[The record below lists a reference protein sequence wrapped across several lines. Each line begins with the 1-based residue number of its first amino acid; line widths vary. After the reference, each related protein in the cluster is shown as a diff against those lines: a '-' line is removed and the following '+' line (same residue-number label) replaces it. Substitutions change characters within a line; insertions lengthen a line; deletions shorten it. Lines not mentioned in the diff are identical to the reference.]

1 MTKLLEIKKFSS
13 ISLVDPFFDS
23 LKKDYKGFED
33 WFKGKANKDDSAFV
47 LYDKNNNLQGFLYLK
62 DESDEIDETIVP
74 PMKKKKRLKVGTF
87 KIDAHSTRL
96 GERFIKKIMDKGIYE
111 GYEEA
116 YVTVFQKQEKL
127 IWLLKTYGF
136 KEYGTKGDEQVLVKD
151 FTTCEGDL
159 LKDYPLIQT
168 KGKRKFLLSI
178 YPKFHTPLFS
188 DSILKNE
195 VRNSEDLVKDVSFS
209 NSIHKIYICFMP
221 KTANLRKGD
230 LLAIY
235 RTNDGMGLAR
245 YRSVVTSICQV
256 EEVKTKVDF
265 TSIEDYL
272 HYCSS
277 YSIFTMDDL
286 RMWYR
291 KESLVVI
298 KMTYNVALAKRITRG
313 MLLDEAEISPTLY
326 WGFFQLTDNQFE
338 YILKKGNVNE
348 NFIID

>member
-13 ISLVDPFFDS
+13 ISLADPFFDS

-87 KIDAHSTRL
+87 KIDAHNTRL
-96 GERFIKKIMDKGIYE
+96 GERFIKKIMDTGIYE

-116 YVTVFQKQEKL
+116 YVTVFPKQDKL
-127 IWLLKTYGF
+127 ILLLKTYGF

-195 VRNSEDLVKDVSFS
+195 VRNFEDLVKDVSFS

-313 MLLDEAEISPTLY
+313 MLLDEAGISPTLY

>member
-116 YVTVFQKQEKL
+116 YVTVFQKQDKL
-127 IWLLKTYGF
+127 ILLLKTYGF

>member
-13 ISLVDPFFDS
+13 ISLADPFFDS

-87 KIDAHSTRL
+87 KIDAHNTRL

-116 YVTVFQKQEKL
+116 YVTVFPKQDKL
-127 IWLLKTYGF
+127 ILLLKTYGF

-195 VRNSEDLVKDVSFS
+195 VRNFEDLVKDVSFS

-230 LLAIY
+230 LIAIY

-277 YSIFTMDDL
+277 YSIITMDDL

-313 MLLDEAEISPTLY
+313 MLLDEAGISPTLY

>member
-13 ISLVDPFFDS
+13 ISLADPFFDS

-87 KIDAHSTRL
+87 KIDAHNTRL

-116 YVTVFQKQEKL
+116 YVTVFPKQDKL
-127 IWLLKTYGF
+127 ILLLKTYGF

-195 VRNSEDLVKDVSFS
+195 VRNFEDLVKDVS
-209 NSIHKIYICFMP
+209 C
-221 KTANLRKGD
+221 L
-230 LLAIY
+230 
-235 RTNDGMGLAR
+235 
-245 YRSVVTSICQV
+245 
-256 EEVKTKVDF
+256 
-265 TSIEDYL
+265 
-272 HYCSS
+272 
-277 YSIFTMDDL
+277 
-286 RMWYR
+286 
-291 KESLVVI
+291 
-298 KMTYNVALAKRITRG
+298 KRLI
-313 MLLDEAEISPTLY
+313 
-326 WGFFQLTDNQFE
+326 
-338 YILKKGNVNE
+338 
-348 NFIID
+348 

>member
-1 MTKLLEIKKFSS
+1 MEIQQFSS
-13 ISLVDPFFDS
+13 INLQDSFFNS
-23 LKKDYKGFED
+23 LKEDYSGFID
-33 WFKGKANKDDSAFV
+33 WFTRKSRAGDYAFV
-47 LYDKNNNLQGFLYLK
+47 QYNDDGNLQGFLYLK
-62 DESDEIDETIVP
+62 DECGVIDDKITP
-74 PMKKKKRLKVGTF
+74 LMQPKRRLKVGTF
-87 KIDAHSTRL
+87 KIDAHNTRL
-96 GERFIKKIMDKGIYE
+96 GEKFIKKIMDRAIYD
-111 GYEEA
+111 GFEEA
-116 YVTVFQKQEKL
+116 YVTIYPKHNRL
-127 IWLLKTYGF
+127 IDLLKKYGF
-136 KEYGTKGDEQVLVKD
+136 KDYGKKQKELVLLKD
-151 FTTCEGDL
+151 FSVCTGNML
-159 LKDYPLIQT
+159 FDYPLIQP
-168 KGKRKFLLSI
+168 KNHRKFLLSI

-195 VRNSEDLVKDVSFS
+195 VRNSEDLVKDISFS

-235 RTNDGMGLAR
+235 RTNDGIGFAR

-272 HYCSS
+272 RYCSS
-277 YSIFTMDDL
+277 YSIFTKDDL

-326 WGFFQLTDNQFE
+326 WGFFQLTDNQFD

>member
-1 MTKLLEIKKFSS
+1 MTTLLEIKKFSS
-13 ISLVDPFFDS
+13 ISLADPFFDS

-62 DESDEIDETIVP
+62 DESEEIDETIVP

-87 KIDAHSTRL
+87 KIDAHSTLL

-116 YVTVFQKQEKL
+116 YVTVFPQQDKL

-178 YPKFHTPLFS
+178 YPLFHTPLFS

-291 KESLVVI
+291 KDSLVVI

-313 MLLDEAEISPTLY
+313 MLLDEAGISPTLY

>member
-13 ISLVDPFFDS
+13 ISLADPFFDS

-87 KIDAHSTRL
+87 KIDAHNTRL

-116 YVTVFQKQEKL
+116 YVTVFPKQDKL
-127 IWLLKTYGF
+127 ILLLKTYGF

-195 VRNSEDLVKDVSFS
+195 VRNFEDLVKDVSFS

-313 MLLDEAEISPTLY
+313 MLLDEAGISPTLY